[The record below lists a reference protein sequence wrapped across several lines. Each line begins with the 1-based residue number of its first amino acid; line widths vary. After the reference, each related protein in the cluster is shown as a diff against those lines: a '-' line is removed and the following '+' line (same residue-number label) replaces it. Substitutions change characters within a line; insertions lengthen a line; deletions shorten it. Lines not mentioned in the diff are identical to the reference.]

1 MPAATREIKRRIR
14 SVGNT
19 KKVTKAMELVAAS
32 KMRKAQEAA
41 VATRAY
47 ALRAWQLMTHLSDVV
62 DEKHH
67 PMLRKPKEKKN
78 TVLILITPDKGL
90 TGGLNTN
97 IIKEA
102 VHAFGER
109 EGTHYRVELSETFA
123 GEKQKITST
132 GGRDSISVVTI
143 GKKGEQ
149 AMRRLGKNI
158 IESYPNLTGY
168 PQMADV
174 LPIAHEVIR
183 QFTAGEI
190 DEVLVTYANF
200 VSVLTQKPMTRQ
212 LLPITREG
220 LREVI
225 EATGKDAAFFLEEG
239 NLPEDLL
246 FEPNPDAV
254 LEAMLMR
261 LAEMQLYDMLLEA
274 VASEHSARMMAMRN
288 ATDAA
293 EEIIDELTLAFNKAR
308 QAGITQDLSE
318 ISAGRVALGD

>member
-41 VATRAY
+41 VATRGY
-47 ALRAWQLMTHLSDVV
+47 ALRAWGILTHLSAVV
-62 DEKHH
+62 HADRH
-67 PMLRKPKEKKN
+67 PLLRRAEEKKRS
-78 TVLILITPDKGL
+78 VLVVMTPDRGL

-102 VHAFGER
+102 LQATKQR
-109 EGTHYRVELSETFA
+109 A
-123 GEKQKITST
+123 GQH
-132 GGRDSISVVTI
+132 ISVITI

-149 AMRRLGKNI
+149 AMRRFGANI
-158 IESYPNLTGY
+158 IASYPNLMQN
-168 PQMADV
+168 PSLV
-174 LPIAHEVIR
+174 EILPIAKQVIDSYAA
-183 QFTAGEI
+183 QEI

-200 VSVLTQKPMTRQ
+200 VSVLRQNPMTRT

-220 LREVI
+220 LREIV
-225 EATGKDAAFFLEEG
+225 ESTGKDTTFTLTEEK
-239 NLPEDLL
+239 LPEDLL
-246 FEPNPDAV
+246 FEPDPDIV
-254 LEAMLMR
+254 LEAMLRR
-261 LAEMQLYDMLLEA
+261 LTEVQIYQMLLEA
-274 VASEHSARMMAMRN
+274 VASEHSSRMMAMRS

-293 EEIIDELTLAFNKAR
+293 DELIEELTLAFNKAR

-318 ISAGRVALGD
+318 ISAGRAALGN